1 MRFDAIIF
9 DLDGTLL
16 NTLDDIADSANNI
29 LARRGFPT
37 HPVEDYRYFVGD
49 GVQKLIERVLPAE
62 ARKAGLAGQCLQE
75 MREEYGRNWNVKTRP
90 YDDVPEMLDELA
102 ARGLKLAV
110 LSNKP
115 DELTKLCVG
124 ELLRDWTFDV
134 VAGHGPGFPHKPDPT
149 GALEVARRLGVRPE
163 RIVFLGDSGI
173 DMRTAVAAGMYPVGV
188 LWGYRTI
195 EELMENGARA
205 LLEQPDRLI
214 ELVDSDES

>member
-16 NTLDDIADSANNI
+16 DTLDDIADSANAV

-37 HPVEDYRYFVGD
+37 HPVEAYRYFVGD
-49 GVQKLIERVLPAE
+49 GVQKLIQRVLPAD
-62 ARKAGLAGQCLQE
+62 AREELGDTCLRE

-90 YDDVPEMLDELA
+90 YDGVPELLDELT

-115 DELTKLCVG
+115 DRFTKMCVDD
-124 ELLRDWTFDV
+124 LLAAWTFEV
-134 VAGHGPGFPHKPDPT
+134 VAGQGPGFPHKPDPE
-149 GALEVARRLGVRPE
+149 GALEVARRLDTPPG
-163 RIVFLGDSGI
+163 RIAFVGDSGI
-173 DMRTAVAAGMYPVGV
+173 DMRTAVSAGMYAVGV

-195 EELMENGARA
+195 EELMEDGARA
-205 LLEQPDRLI
+205 LLEQPDRLLEI
-214 ELVDSDES
+214 VDSDDH